1 MKRVEEPAAKAG
13 NVIIEKRK
21 RRNTMN
27 NKAAKGT
34 WAAAFT
40 VASVWFGTHVGGG
53 FASGNQV
60 VKYFAQYGM
69 WAAVLPIIAM
79 GILALVMYTVMK
91 FAKLSGFTNYK
102 DTFAALYPKPWMEV
116 FFEIFYIV
124 ILLAAVGAAV
134 AGAGEVLANFF
145 GIDYT
150 ITANK
155 ILFNLIIVA
164 VLIVLSIFGV
174 KLVIAASTVLS
185 IAILISTAAVVIAG
199 VAADFD
205 TISANLLAQNGIA
218 AASYVSN
225 PAEAIWSG
233 VIVYAAF
240 QCVSIPA
247 MIAAG
252 EGLTLKG
259 IKRAN
264 ILGWLMN
271 GLALAASAGMLS
283 RWYPLL
289 KALQDGQIANFTN
302 AANGIPNQSVL
313 TLVGIKWLMVI
324 FSILLFSAFVS
335 TSVTLVFTMIQRF
348 QGYCFPKSIKSEKVR
363 GVIVG
368 VVVIGVCFAIS
379 MLGLSDIINYA
390 YRYDGYYAILV
401 IFLPVLIWGLPK
413 VKKLS
418 AAKKAELE

>member
-1 MKRVEEPAAKAG
+1 
-13 NVIIEKRK
+13 
-21 RRNTMN
+21 MN

-60 VKYFAQYGM
+60 VNYFSQYGWM
-69 WAAVLPIIAM
+69 AVAFPIIAM

-102 DTFAALYPKPWMEV
+102 DTFSALYPKPWMEV
-116 FFEIFYIV
+116 FFEIFYII

-145 GIDYT
+145 GVDYT
-150 ITANK
+150 VTATK
-155 ILFNLIIVA
+155 FLFNLLVVA
-164 VLIVLSIFGV
+164 LLIVLSIFGV

-185 IAILISTAAVVIAG
+185 IAILISTAVIVVTGFATDLD
-199 VAADFD
+199 A
-205 TISANLLAQNGIA
+205 ISAQYLSANNLQA
-218 AASYVSN
+218 AAYTDS
-225 PAEAIWSG
+225 PAKAVWLGI
-233 VIVYAAF
+233 VIYSAF
-240 QCVSIPA
+240 QCVSIPP
-247 MIAAG
+247 MIAAS
-252 EGLTLKG
+252 EGLSVKG

-271 GLALAASAGMLS
+271 GLALAASAAMLC

-289 KALQDGQIANFTN
+289 AALQGAGIEGFTN
-302 AANGIPNQSVL
+302 AIGGIPNQTVL
-313 TLVGIKWLMVI
+313 TLVGIKWMMII

-348 QGYCFPKSIKSEKVR
+348 QGHCFPQTIHSEKVR

-368 VVVIGVCFAIS
+368 VIVITICFAVS
-379 MLGLSDIINYA
+379 LLGLGKIIKYA
-390 YRYDGYYAILV
+390 YGYDGYYAILV
-401 IFLPVLIWGLPK
+401 IYLPVLIWGIPK
-413 VKKLS
+413 VRKLS
-418 AAKKAELE
+418 AEKKAELEQ

>member
-1 MKRVEEPAAKAG
+1 
-13 NVIIEKRK
+13 
-21 RRNTMN
+21 MN

-60 VKYFAQYGM
+60 VNYFSQYGWM
-69 WAAVLPIIAM
+69 AVVFPIIAM
-79 GILALVMYTVMK
+79 GILALCMYVVMK
-91 FAKLSGFTNYK
+91 FAKLNGFTNYK
-102 DTFAALYPKPWMEV
+102 DTFSALYPKPWMEV

-124 ILLAAVGAAV
+124 ILLAAVAAAV

-145 GIDYT
+145 GVDYSV
-150 ITANK
+150 TANK
-155 ILFNLIIVA
+155 LLFNLLIVA
-164 VLIVLSIFGV
+164 VLIILSIFGV
-174 KLVIAASTVLS
+174 KLVVAASTVLS
-185 IAILISTAAVVIAG
+185 SAILISTAVVVIAG
-199 VAADFD
+199 FTADFD
-205 TISANLLAQNGIA
+205 AISAELLAANSLQPAAYTDEPLKAAFLGI
-218 AASYVSN
+218 V
-225 PAEAIWSG
+225 
-233 VIVYAAF
+233 VYAAF

-271 GLALAASAGMLS
+271 GLALAASAAMLC

-289 KALQDGQIANFTN
+289 ASLQAGGVAGFTT
-302 AANGIPNQSVL
+302 AASGIPNQTVL
-313 TLVGIKWLMVI
+313 TLVGIKWLMAI

-348 QGYCFPKSIKSEKVR
+348 QGHCFPNTIKSEKIR

-368 VVVIGVCFAIS
+368 CVVIGICFALS
-379 MLGLSDIINYA
+379 LLGLGNIIKYA
-390 YRYDGYYAILV
+390 YGYDGYYAILV
-401 IFLPVLIWGLPK
+401 IFIPVLIWGIPK
-413 VKKLS
+413 VKALEK
-418 AAKKAELE
+418 AKKAEIE

>member
-1 MKRVEEPAAKAG
+1 
-13 NVIIEKRK
+13 
-21 RRNTMN
+21 MN

>member
-1 MKRVEEPAAKAG
+1 
-13 NVIIEKRK
+13 
-21 RRNTMN
+21 MN

-60 VKYFAQYGM
+60 VNYFSQYG
-69 WAAVLPIIAM
+69 WIAFLFPIIAM
-79 GILALVMYTVMK
+79 GILALCMYVVMK
-91 FAKLSGFTNYK
+91 FAKLNGFTNYK
-102 DTFAALYPKPWMEV
+102 DTFSALYPKPWMEV

-124 ILLAAVGAAV
+124 ILLAAVAAAV

-145 GIDYT
+145 GIDYSV
-150 ITANK
+150 TANK
-155 ILFNLIIVA
+155 LLFNLLIVA
-164 VLIVLSIFGV
+164 VLIILSIFGV
-174 KLVIAASTVLS
+174 KLVVAASTVLS
-185 IAILISTAAVVIAG
+185 IAILICTAAVVIAG
-199 VAADFD
+199 FAVDFD
-205 TISANLLAQNGIA
+205 AISAELLAANNLQPVAYTDSPLKAAFLGI
-218 AASYVSN
+218 V
-225 PAEAIWSG
+225 
-233 VIVYAAF
+233 VYAAF

-271 GLALAASAGMLS
+271 GLALAASAAMLC

-289 KALQDGQIANFTN
+289 ASLQAGGVAGFTT
-302 AANGIPNQSVL
+302 AATGIPNQTVL

-348 QGYCFPKSIKSEKVR
+348 QGHCFPNTIKSEKVR

-368 VVVIGVCFAIS
+368 VVVIGICFALS
-379 MLGLSDIINYA
+379 LLGLGNIIKYA
-390 YRYDGYYAILV
+390 YGYDGYYAILV
-401 IFLPVLIWGLPK
+401 IFLPVLIWGIPK
-413 VKKLS
+413 VKALEK
-418 AAKKAELE
+418 AKKAEIE

>member
-1 MKRVEEPAAKAG
+1 
-13 NVIIEKRK
+13 
-21 RRNTMN
+21 MN

-40 VASVWFGTHVGGG
+40 VGSVWFGTHVGGG

-60 VKYFAQYGM
+60 VSYFAQYGM

-91 FAKLSGFTNYK
+91 FAKLNGFTNYK
-102 DTFAALYPKPWMEV
+102 DTFSALYPKPWMEV

-124 ILLAAVGAAV
+124 ILLAAVAAAV

-145 GIDYT
+145 GVDYSV
-150 ITANK
+150 TANK
-155 ILFNLIIVA
+155 LIFNLIIVA
-164 VLIVLSIFGV
+164 VLIILSIFGV

-185 IAILISTAAVVIAG
+185 IAILISTAVVVIAG
-199 VAADFD
+199 FAADFD
-205 TISANLLAQNGIA
+205 AISANLLAQNGLETA
-218 AASYVSN
+218 PYVDN
-225 PAEAIWSG
+225 VGEAIWRG
-233 VIVYAAF
+233 VLVYAAF

-259 IKRAN
+259 VKRAN

-271 GLALAASAGMLS
+271 GLALAASTAMLS

-289 KALQDGQIANFTN
+289 SALQAGKVEGFTT
-302 AANGIPNQSVL
+302 AASGIPNQTVL
-313 TLVGIKWLMVI
+313 TLVGIKWLMAI

-348 QGYCFPKSIKSEKVR
+348 QGACFPKTIKNEKAR

-368 VVVIGVCFAIS
+368 VIVIAICFAIS
-379 MLGLSDIINYA
+379 LLGLGNIIKYA
-390 YRYDGYYAILV
+390 YGYDG
-401 IFLPVLIWGLPK
+401 
-413 VKKLS
+413 
-418 AAKKAELE
+418 

>member
-1 MKRVEEPAAKAG
+1 
-13 NVIIEKRK
+13 
-21 RRNTMN
+21 MN

-60 VKYFAQYGM
+60 VNYFSQYGWM
-69 WAAVLPIIAM
+69 AVVFPIIAM
-79 GILALVMYTVMK
+79 GILALCMYVVMK
-91 FAKLSGFTNYK
+91 FAKLNGFTNYK
-102 DTFAALYPKPWMEV
+102 DTFSALYPKPWMEV

-124 ILLAAVGAAV
+124 ILLAAVAAAV

-145 GIDYT
+145 GVDYS
-150 ITANK
+150 ITSNK
-155 ILFNLIIVA
+155 LIFNLLIVA
-164 VLIVLSIFGV
+164 VLIILSIFGV
-174 KLVIAASTVLS
+174 KLVVAASTVLS

-199 VAADFD
+199 FAVDYDA
-205 TISANLLAQNGIA
+205 ISAELLAANNLQA
-218 AASYVSN
+218 AAYTDSPLKAAFLGIV
-225 PAEAIWSG
+225 
-233 VIVYAAF
+233 VYAAF

-252 EGLTLKG
+252 EGLTIKG

-271 GLALAASAGMLS
+271 GLALAASAAMLC

-289 KALQDGQIANFTN
+289 AALQAGGVEGFTT
-302 AANGIPNQSVL
+302 AASGIPNQTVL
-313 TLVGIKWLMVI
+313 TLVGIKWLMAI
-324 FSILLFSAFVS
+324 FSVLLFCAFVS

-348 QGYCFPKSIKSEKVR
+348 QGFCFPKAIKSEKVR

-368 VVVIGVCFAIS
+368 CVVIGICFALS
-379 MLGLSDIINYA
+379 LLGLGNIIKYA
-390 YRYDGYYAILV
+390 YGYDGYYAILV
-401 IFLPVLIWGLPK
+401 IFIPVLIWGIPK
-413 VKKLS
+413 VKALEK
-418 AAKKAELE
+418 AKKAEVE

>member
-1 MKRVEEPAAKAG
+1 M
-13 NVIIEKRK
+13 
-21 RRNTMN
+21 
-27 NKAAKGT
+27 
-34 WAAAFT
+34 
-40 VASVWFGTHVGGG
+40 WFGTHVGGG

-60 VKYFAQYGM
+60 VSYFAQYGLY
-69 WAAVLPIIAM
+69 AALFPIIAM

-124 ILLAAVGAAV
+124 ILLAAVAAAV
-134 AGAGEVLANFF
+134 AGAGEVLANFV
-145 GIDYT
+145 GADYSAVGT
-150 ITANK
+150 K

-205 TISANLLAQNGIA
+205 AISAKLLAENALEA
-218 AASYVSN
+218 ANYVSN
-225 PAEAIWSG
+225 PGEAIWRG
-233 VIVYAAF
+233 IIVYAAF

-289 KALQDGQIANFTN
+289 KALQDGGVQGFTT
-302 AANGIPNQSVL
+302 AASGIPNQSVL
-313 TLVGIKWLMVI
+313 TLVGIKWLMAI

-348 QGYCFPKSIKSEKVR
+348 QGYCFPNTIKNEKVR

-368 VVVIGVCFAIS
+368 VIVIGICFAIS
-379 MLGLSDIINYA
+379 LLGLGNIIKYA
-390 YRYDGYYAILV
+390 YGYDGYYAILV